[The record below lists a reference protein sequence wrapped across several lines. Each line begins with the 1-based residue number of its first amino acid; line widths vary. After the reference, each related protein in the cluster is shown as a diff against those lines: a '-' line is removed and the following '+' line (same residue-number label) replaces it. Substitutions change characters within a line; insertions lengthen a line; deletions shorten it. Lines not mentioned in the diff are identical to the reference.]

1 MPWKKDFTLSDEM
14 SPSGI
19 VWPAGKAAVS
29 VVVDYSVPA
38 GAEGIDEAA
47 IAYARTVWGNAV
59 SGGWLIDYLNAYG
72 VKATFAV
79 PLAMARAFP
88 EIVRRAHADGHEIAA
103 GSFAKED
110 VAGLSPDEERERIER
125 TFSGL
130 AELTGTRPEGWFTL
144 PRTGDDYP
152 GGSVSDAT
160 GELLLEAGCG
170 YFGNSMA
177 DDIPHYWITDYD
189 RRHTLLM
196 LPYYYAMDTQF
207 FMFFPGVG
215 KGSGLV
221 QTRAL
226 WENWAAELEG
236 VRAWGRQSTFVIQPY
251 LMQFGAARAVL
262 DRLMRAVTISGAPLL
277 ERARPIGSR
286 PIPRIGRCVSRR
298 PRGLMRN
305 ELHGWSQM
313 ETTRVNLSGGRDGYS
328 CAVQF
333 ERENRRCDRCF
344 RGPWRGRRAGDGLCG
359 GQRGG
364 VLQLRQGTA
373 GHSDLRNRRRGC
385 GDKEIRSARTRSGN
399 TPKT

>member
-88 EIVRRAHADGHEIAA
+88 ESVRRAHADGHEIAA

-125 TFSGL
+125 TLSGL

-221 QTRAL
+221 QTRFGKTGPPSWKACGRG
-226 WENWAAELEG
+226 EG
-236 VRAWGRQSTFVIQPY
+236 SPH
-251 LMQFGAARAVL
+251 L
-262 DRLMRAVTISGAPLL
+262 
-277 ERARPIGSR
+277 
-286 PIPRIGRCVSRR
+286 
-298 PRGLMRN
+298 
-305 ELHGWSQM
+305 
-313 ETTRVNLSGGRDGYS
+313 
-328 CAVQF
+328 
-333 ERENRRCDRCF
+333 
-344 RGPWRGRRAGDGLCG
+344 
-359 GQRGG
+359 
-364 VLQLRQGTA
+364 
-373 GHSDLRNRRRGC
+373 
-385 GDKEIRSARTRSGN
+385 
-399 TPKT
+399 

>member
-88 EIVRRAHADGHEIAA
+88 ESVRRAHADGHEIAA

-125 TFSGL
+125 TLSGL

-262 DRLMRAVTISGAPLL
+262 DRLMRAVTGDPDRWSATSGACAAYWKQAYPADRTLRF
-277 ERARPIGSR
+277 EKAR
-286 PIPRIGRCVSRR
+286 VAW
-298 PRGLMRN
+298 MRN
-305 ELHGWSQM
+305 ESFHGWSQM
-313 ETTRVNLSGGRDGYS
+313 ETTRVNLSEDEMDIHALFSLKGK
-328 CAVQF
+328 
-333 ERENRRCDRCF
+333 NRRCDRCF
-344 RGPWRGRRAGDGLCG
+344 RGPWAGRRAGDGLCG
-359 GQRGG
+359 AG
-364 VLQLRQGTA
+364 VATCYNSGRERLDTLI
-373 GHSDLRNRRRGC
+373 SEI
-385 GDKEIRSARTRSGN
+385 GDVEIKPYA
-399 TPKT
+399 

>member
-88 EIVRRAHADGHEIAA
+88 ESVRRAHADGHEIAA

-262 DRLMRAVTISGAPLL
+262 DRLMRAVTGDPDLWSATSGACAAYWKQAYPAD
-277 ERARPIGSR
+277 RT
-286 PIPRIGRCVSRR
+286 PR
-298 PRGLMRN
+298 
-305 ELHGWSQM
+305 
-313 ETTRVNLSGGRDGYS
+313 
-328 CAVQF
+328 F
-333 ERENRRCDRCF
+333 EKAAWLDE
-344 RGPWRGRRAGDGLCG
+344 
-359 GQRGG
+359 
-364 VLQLRQGTA
+364 
-373 GHSDLRNRRRGC
+373 
-385 GDKEIRSARTRSGN
+385 E
-399 TPKT
+399 